1 MMQVTPLLIIVVLPL
16 RAGEAK
22 RDDANS
28 HHLLASSLE
37 FHKPTVAWDR
47 CWLFS
52 MDRQTTNR
60 LFGLGCDCGF
70 TPRAR
75 LVGSSGRG
83 VGQGADQMI
92 SGMVIKLNLIF
103 VCMEWQTQ
111 SDSLYWQ
118 AYWI

>member
-1 MMQVTPLLIIVVLPL
+1 MKQREMTQTPITYWLLLW
-16 RAGEAK
+16 
-22 RDDANS
+22 NS
-28 HHLLASSLE
+28 T
-37 FHKPTVAWDR
+37 KPTVAWDR